1 MILRSFRNLFPALR
15 IVVLVLFSVSP
26 AAHALDIHVAPDGND
41 SWSGRIARPNK
52 TRTDGPLASLNGA
65 RDTLRKLRVAGQ
77 LKEAVRVIVANGRYL
92 LTEPLVLAPEDG
104 GTAQTPVSFEA
115 AKGARPVFSGGRV
128 ISGFERGENGIW
140 KTRVADV
147 AAGKWYFEQLFVNG
161 HRATRARTPN
171 KFWFHL
177 LDVQEEKLDG
187 SADKPKTR
195 AKTARQTIRLREADF
210 AAIAK
215 VSPQELKDVNLI
227 VYHNWDNT
235 RKFID
240 AVDAQEKS
248 IVTSGGGMKP
258 WNPWRRNSPFVFENF
273 LGALDAP
280 GEWFLARDGTL
291 YYKPRPGENMKRAEV
306 VAPVAEKFVVIAGD
320 AAAGKFVE
328 HVSFKGLAFHHGQWL
343 TPEGGF
349 EPMQAAAGIEAVV
362 QVDGARH
369 VTLENCDIGHVGTYV
384 VWFRKG
390 CRDCVVRH
398 CELHDFG
405 AGGVRVGDMG
415 IARNEAERTSH
426 ITVDNNI
433 IRHGGYI
440 FPCAVGVWVGQ
451 SGDNQVTHNEI
462 ADMFYTGISAG
473 WTWGYSEGLAKRN
486 TFAFNHVHHL
496 GWGLLSDMG
505 GIYTLGPSQG
515 TRVANNVFHDIYAYS
530 YGGWGLYTDEG
541 STGILFEN
549 NLVYDTKTGSFHQHY
564 GRENIVRNNILA
576 NSRQHQLQATRVEPH
591 LSFTFE
597 NNIVFWTNNSPLFP
611 GRWDKVQQIS
621 RSNCYWN
628 AGGKLDF
635 GGKSLADWQTT
646 GKDIGSIIADP
657 LFVAPRKND
666 FRLRPGSPALK
677 IGFKP
682 FDPSQ
687 AGVYGDRAWAAKAKR
702 VTYPALEIPPE
713 PPPIQISDGF
723 ERDAAGKPPRGATLH
738 TENKGDSILITD
750 ETAAAGKHSL
760 KITDAPGLSAA
771 HNPHFYYQPGFT
783 NGVVS
788 NSFDL
793 RIEKTSMID
802 FEWRDWSSADYHTAI
817 HLRIRDGR
825 LQVGESTMELPLNQ
839 WFHVELT
846 AGLGKASTG
855 QWSLVV
861 RVPGQPPREFKDM
874 PFAKPQFKKL
884 TWVGFTS
891 NATKS
896 TVFYLDNF
904 NLNTNQK

>member
-1 MILRSFRNLFPALR
+1 MLRKHLLSL
-15 IVVLVLFSVSP
+15 VVLLSTLNLAS
-26 AAHALDIHVAPDGND
+26 ALDLYVAPNGND
-41 SWSGRIARPNK
+41 AWSGGIAKPNK
-52 TRTDGPLASLNGA
+52 ARTDGPLASLNGA
-65 RDTLRKLRVAGQ
+65 RDTLRKLRAAGQ
-77 LKEAVRVIVANGRYL
+77 LKEAVRVIVANGRYT
-92 LTEPLVLAPEDG
+92 LTEPLVLGPEDS
-104 GTAQTPVSFEA
+104 GTAQAPVSFEA
-115 AKGARPVFSGGRV
+115 AKGARPVFSGGR
-128 ISGFERGENGIW
+128 IIGGFERGENGLW
-140 KTRVADV
+140 KTRVSDV

-161 HRATRARTPN
+161 QRATRARTPN
-171 KFWFHL
+171 KFWFHM

-187 SADKPKTR
+187 SAGGPKSR
-195 AKTARQTIRLREADF
+195 AKSARQTVRMRAEDF

-215 VSPQELKDVNLI
+215 LSPQDLKDVNLV

-235 RKFID
+235 RRFPD
-240 AVDAQEKS
+240 SVDPQEKTL
-248 IVTSGGGMKP
+248 VTTGGGMKP
-258 WNPWRRNSPFVFENF
+258 WNPWRRNNPFIFENF
-273 LGALDAP
+273 LAALDAP

-291 YYKPRPGENMKRAEV
+291 YYKPRPGENMKCAEV

-320 AAAGKFVE
+320 PAAGKFVE
-328 HVSFKGLAFHHGQWL
+328 HVSFKGLTFHHSQWL

-369 VTLENCDIGHVGTYV
+369 VILEDCDIGHVGIYG

-390 CRDCVVRH
+390 CRECVIRH
-398 CELHDFG
+398 CHVHDFG
-405 AGGVRVGDMG
+405 AGGVRVGETG

-426 ITVDNNI
+426 VTVDNNI

-451 SGDNQVTHNEI
+451 SGDNRVTHNEI
-462 ADMFYTGISAG
+462 ADMFYTGISTG
-473 WTWGYSEGLAKRN
+473 WTWGYGECLAKRN
-486 TFAFNHVHHL
+486 KIEFNHVHHL

-515 TRVANNVFHDIYAYS
+515 TRVGDNVFHDIYAYS

-576 NSRQHQLQATRVEPH
+576 DSRQHQLQATRIEEH

-597 NNIVFWTNNSPLFP
+597 NNIVYWTNNSPLFASNW
-611 GRWDKVQQIS
+611 GKVQQVS
-621 RSNCYWN
+621 RSNCYWS
-628 AGGKLDF
+628 AGGKIDF
-635 GGKSLADWQTT
+635 AGKPLSDWQAA
-646 GKDIGSIIADP
+646 GKDTASIVADP

-677 IGFKP
+677 LGFKP
-682 FDPSQ
+682 FDPTK
-687 AGVYGDRAWAAKAKR
+687 AGVYGDRAWIAKAKR
-702 VTYPALEIPPE
+702 VTYPALELPPE

-723 ERDAAGKPPRGATLH
+723 ERTAVGKPPGGCTLR
-738 TENKGDSILITD
+738 TENKGDSILVTD

-771 HNPHFYYQPGFT
+771 HNPHFYYQPNFT

-793 RIEKTSMID
+793 RIEKVSMID
-802 FEWRDWSSADYHTAI
+802 FEWRDWSAGDYHTAI
-817 HLRIRDGR
+817 HLRIRDAR
-825 LQVGESTMELPLNQ
+825 LQVGDQTMELPPGQ
-839 WFHVELT
+839 WVRFEMT

-855 QWSLVV
+855 KWSLTV
-861 RVPGQPPREFKDM
+861 RVPGQPPREFKDQ

-904 NLNTNQK
+904 NLTTSQK

>member
-1 MILRSFRNLFPALR
+1 MF
-15 IVVLVLFSVSP
+15 
-26 AAHALDIHVAPDGND
+26 
-41 SWSGRIARPNK
+41 
-52 TRTDGPLASLNGA
+52 
-65 RDTLRKLRVAGQ
+65 
-77 LKEAVRVIVANGRYL
+77 
-92 LTEPLVLAPEDG
+92 
-104 GTAQTPVSFEA
+104 
-115 AKGARPVFSGGRV
+115 
-128 ISGFERGENGIW
+128 
-140 KTRVADV
+140 
-147 AAGKWYFEQLFVNG
+147 
-161 HRATRARTPN
+161 
-171 KFWFHL
+171 
-177 LDVQEEKLDG
+177 
-187 SADKPKTR
+187 
-195 AKTARQTIRLREADF
+195 
-210 AAIAK
+210 
-215 VSPQELKDVNLI
+215 

-235 RKFID
+235 RKFIE
-240 AVDAQEKS
+240 AVNPQEKS

-258 WNPWRRNSPFVFENF
+258 WNPWRPNSPFVFENF

-291 YYKPRPGENMKRAEV
+291 YYKPQPGENMKRAEV
-306 VAPVAEKFVVIAGD
+306 VAPVVEKFVIIAGD
-320 AAAGKFVE
+320 AAAGKLVE

-343 TPEGGF
+343 TPADGF

-369 VTLENCDIGHVGTYV
+369 VTIENCDIGHVGTYV

-405 AGGVRVGDMG
+405 AGGMRVGDMG
-415 IARNEAERTSH
+415 IAKNEAERTSH

-515 TRVANNVFHDIYAYS
+515 TRVANNVFHDIFAYS

-549 NLVYDTKTGSFHQHY
+549 NLVYGTKTGSFHQHY

-576 NSRQHQLQATRVEPH
+576 NSRQHQLQVTRVEPH

-597 NNIVFWTNNSPLFP
+597 NNIVYWTNNSPLLA
-611 GRWDKVQQIS
+611 GRWDKIQQIS
-621 RSNCYWN
+621 RSNCYWS
-628 AGGKLDF
+628 AGGKFDF
-635 GGKSLADWQTT
+635 AGKSLGDWQAA
-646 GKDIGSIIADP
+646 GKDTASIIANP
-657 LFVAPRKND
+657 RFAAPHKND
-666 FRLRPGSPALK
+666 FRMRPGSPALK

-687 AGVYGDRAWAAKAKR
+687 AGVYGDGAWVAKAKR
-702 VTYPALEIPPE
+702 VAYPALELPPE

-723 ERDAAGKPPRGATLH
+723 ERDAVGKSPRGVTLH
-738 TENKGDSILITD
+738 TEKKGDSILITD

-771 HNPHFYYQPGFT
+771 HNPHFYYRPGFT

-793 RIEKTSMID
+793 RIEKASMVD
-802 FEWRDWSSADYHTAI
+802 FEWRDWSATDYHTGI
-817 HLRIRDGR
+817 HLCIRDGR
-825 LQVGESTMELPLNQ
+825 LMVFENVIELPLNQ
-839 WFHVELT
+839 WFHVEMT
-846 AGLGKASTG
+846 AGLGKACTG
-855 QWSLVV
+855 RWSLVV
-861 RVPGQPPREFKDM
+861 RVPGQPPREFKDL
-874 PFAKPQFKKL
+874 PFVKPQFKKL

-896 TVFYLDNF
+896 TVFYLDNI

>member
-1 MILRSFRNLFPALR
+1 MLQRILLMIP
-15 IVVLVLFSVSP
+15 VLLSACVAV
-26 AAHALDIHVAPDGND
+26 HALDIHVAPDGND
-41 SWSGRIARPNK
+41 AWSGRLARSNK
-52 TRTDGPLASLNGA
+52 ARTDGPLASLNGA
-65 RDTLRKLRVAGQ
+65 RDALRKLRAAGQ
-77 LKEAVRVIVANGRYL
+77 LKEAVRVIVANGRY
-92 LTEPLVLAPEDG
+92 TFAEPLVLAQEDS
-104 GTAQTPVSFEA
+104 GTAQAPVSFEA

-128 ISGFERGENGIW
+128 IGGFERGENGIW

-161 HRATRARTPN
+161 RRATRARTPN
-171 KFWFHL
+171 KFWFNM
-177 LDVQEEKLDG
+177 LDVQEEKLDATASG
-187 SADKPKTR
+187 PKSR
-195 AKTARQTIRLREADF
+195 AKSARQTVRLRDADF

-215 VSPQELKDVNLI
+215 LSPQDLKDVNLV

-235 RKFID
+235 RRFLD
-240 AVDAQEKS
+240 AVDPQEKNL
-248 IVTSGGGMKP
+248 VTTGGGMKP
-258 WNPWRRNSPFVFENF
+258 WNPWKRNNPFVFENF

-291 YYKPRPGENMKRAEV
+291 YYKPLPGENMKRAEV
-306 VAPVAEKFVVIAGD
+306 VAPVAEKFIVIAGD

-328 HVSFKGLAFHHGQWL
+328 HVSLKGLTFHHGQWL
-343 TPEGGF
+343 TPAGGF

-369 VTLENCDIGHVGTYV
+369 VTLEDCDIGHVGTYV

-390 CRDCVVRH
+390 CRECVVRH

-405 AGGVRVGDMG
+405 AGGVRVGETG

-451 SGDNQVTHNEI
+451 SGDNRVTHNEI
-462 ADMFYTGISAG
+462 ADLFYTGISAG
-473 WTWGYSEGLAKRN
+473 WTWGYGENLAKRN

-576 NSRQHQLQATRVEPH
+576 NSRQHQLQATRVEEH
-591 LSFTFE
+591 LSFTLE
-597 NNIVFWTNNSPLFP
+597 NNIVYWTNDSPLFA
-611 GRWDKVQQIS
+611 GRWDKVQHIS
-621 RSNCYWN
+621 RSNCLWN
-628 AGGKLDF
+628 AGGKVSF
-635 GGKSLADWQTT
+635 SGKPLADWQKT
-646 GKDIGSIIADP
+646 GHETASVVTDP

-677 IGFKP
+677 MGFKP

-687 AGVYGDRAWAAKAKR
+687 AGVYGDRAWIAKAKR
-702 VTYPALEIPPE
+702 VIYPALEIPPE

-723 ERDAAGKPPRGATLH
+723 ERDPAGKPPRGVTLR

-750 ETAAAGKHSL
+750 ETAATGKHSL

-771 HNPHFYYQPGFT
+771 HNPHLYYQPSFT

-793 RIEKTSMID
+793 RIEKASMID
-802 FEWRDWSSADYHTAI
+802 FEWRDTSAGDYQTGI

-825 LQVGESTMELPLNQ
+825 LQVGESAMALPPGQ
-839 WFHVELT
+839 WVHFELT

-855 QWSLVV
+855 KWSLTV
-861 RVPGQPPREFKDM
+861 RVPGQPPREFKDQ

-891 NATKS
+891 NATK
-896 TVFYLDNF
+896 TTAFHLDNF